1 MAYHGAFPSGDCAMT
16 TPNLLTQLQDADM
29 LLIDGLHAWQIE
41 LIDEAGSEDLQLLI
55 ECMDGR
61 DRRLWRFTAAAL
73 AAASHDAATDCWRIE
88 GADGQHELVILS
100 GITASNDDD
109 GEDKP
114 AANDEAPA
122 D

>member
-1 MAYHGAFPSGDCAMT
+1 MAYHGVFPSGDCAMT
-16 TPNLLTQLQDADM
+16 MPNLLTQLQDADM

-41 LIDEAGSEDLQLLI
+41 LIDEAGSEDLQLVI

-61 DRRLWRFTAAAL
+61 DRRLWRFTGAAL
-73 AAASHDAATDCWRIE
+73 AAASHDAATDCWHIE

-100 GITASNDDD
+100 GINASNDD
-109 GEDKP
+109 EDEP
-114 AANDEAPA
+114 AANDGTPA

>member
-1 MAYHGAFPSGDCAMT
+1 MT
-16 TPNLLTQLQDADM
+16 TPNLLTQLQNADM

-41 LIDEAGSEDLQLLI
+41 LIDEASSEELQLQI

-61 DRRLWRFTAAAL
+61 DRRLWRFTGAAL
-73 AAASHDAATDCWRIE
+73 AAATYNAATDSWRID

-100 GITASNDDD
+100 GINASNDD
-109 GEDKP
+109 EDES
-114 AANDEAPA
+114 AANDETPA

>member
-1 MAYHGAFPSGDCAMT
+1 MT

-29 LLIDGLHAWQIE
+29 LLIDGLHAWQFE
-41 LIDEAGSEDLQLLI
+41 LSEAPAQLRV

-61 DRRLWRFTAAAL
+61 ERRVWVFAAAAL

-109 GEDKP
+109 GEDEP
-114 AANDEAPA
+114 AANDETPA